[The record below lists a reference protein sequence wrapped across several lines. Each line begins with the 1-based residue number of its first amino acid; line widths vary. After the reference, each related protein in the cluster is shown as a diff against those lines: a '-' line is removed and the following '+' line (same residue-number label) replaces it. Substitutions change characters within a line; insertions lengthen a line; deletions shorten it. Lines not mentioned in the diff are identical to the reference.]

1 MKAAIVAAEV
11 KRRQTMRLIN
21 VADLTFKTTAELIAM
36 IREVSESL
44 QYMHVASDEYR
55 ATISSLQIIKRAL
68 AARRMSG
75 PKF

>member
-11 KRRQTMRLIN
+11 KKRQTMRLIN

-44 QYMHVASDEYR
+44 Q
-55 ATISSLQIIKRAL
+55 
-68 AARRMSG
+68 
-75 PKF
+75 